1 MNMSM
6 TLQKRISMTIKKIPR
21 LDGPDLT
28 IDEDDLG
35 FMVDVH
41 EAFGLPPEGWVMY
54 VPKR

>member
-1 MNMSM
+1 
-6 TLQKRISMTIKKIPR
+6 MTIKKIPR